1 VPNTAPDATTERIR
15 PARPGE
21 AAALTALAVRSAAS
35 WNDPTDPGDT
45 EELQISEETLARE
58 RHYVLVDADDT
69 PLGVYSLHGDGPELI
84 LSHLFLEPHVMR
96 TGRGKRLWLHML
108 ETARAAGA
116 ERIIWGS
123 DPNAAPFYRAMGA
136 IHTGEERDV
145 FPGWHLQL
153 FRYDL

>member
-1 VPNTAPDATTERIR
+1 MPESMPDPTTERIR

-21 AAALTALAVRSAAS
+21 AAALTALSVRSAAS
-35 WNDPTDPGDT
+35 WNDPNDPGDT
-45 EELQISEETLARE
+45 EDLEISEETLARE
-58 RHYVLVDADDT
+58 RHYVLVDADDI
-69 PLGVYSLHGDGPELI
+69 PLGLYSLHGTGSEVT
-84 LSHLFLEPHVMR
+84 LSHLFVEPHLPH

-116 ERIIWGS
+116 ERVVWGS

-136 IHTGEERDV
+136 THTGEVRDV

-153 FRYDL
+153 FRYEL